1 MGKVLCLIM
10 ALLVTGVAPSAA
22 VAGKDGTAGAIDK
35 PIAYRMG
42 ADTWPPYEFVQGGE
56 AFGIASEITIAV
68 FKSMNKEISRVYSVP
83 WKRGLNMLTHG
94 ELDLLVSGVRTAKR
108 EAVYHYPDEPL
119 MHASWRIFV
128 PKGSAINGLEDLK
141 GKDVGLVLGYQY
153 PQKVL
158 DRVRQIANV
167 QYVSDNET
175 NIRKLANGRLDAL
188 LADYLNGLW
197 IIDSLSLTG
206 TVVPAAESLG
216 ERALY
221 TLFSRETVSAETVK
235 AFSEALILFKKT
247 PEYREMVARYHP

>member
-1 MGKVLCLIM
+1 MI
-10 ALLVTGVAPSAA
+10 LLVIGFVPSTAMADANGSDGPVAE
-22 VAGKDGTAGAIDK
+22 
-35 PIAYRMG
+35 PIVYRMG
-42 ADTWPPYEFVQGGE
+42 ADTWPPYEFVQDGE
-56 AFGIASEITIAV
+56 AFGIASEITLAV
-68 FKSMNKEISRVYSVP
+68 FKSMNKDVSRVYSVP

-128 PKGSAINGLEDLK
+128 PKGSTINALEDLK
-141 GKDVGLVLGYQY
+141 GQTVGLVLGYQY

-206 TVVPAAESLG
+206 TVVPAAEALG

-247 PEYREMVARYHP
+247 PEYREMIARYHP